1 MTNKNEIRTIECQLH
16 IREAASGEGEKS
28 ESRTIAGTA
37 IVFNSE
43 SQVLDDWGCKF
54 REIIAPE
61 AATMEFLNTQDVK
74 MNMLHDRSL
83 TIARANKGVGNL
95 KLSVD
100 ERGVNFEFDAPKCD
114 LGDRALE
121 LVRSGVY
128 SGCSFEFIP
137 KDYDI
142 REDKNGKE
150 VTIIHRSFAAISA
163 LTLGMDPAYLK
174 TSVNAR
180 EMWNDTPAGKE
191 EQERLRLA
199 HEREKADA
207 QRLAREREMDI
218 LLDM

>member
-1 MTNKNEIRTIECQLH
+1 MNDKREIRTIECQLH

-54 REIIAPE
+54 REIISPE

-150 VTIIHRSFAAISA
+150 VTIIHRSFQSISA

-191 EQERLRLA
+191 EQEKLRLA